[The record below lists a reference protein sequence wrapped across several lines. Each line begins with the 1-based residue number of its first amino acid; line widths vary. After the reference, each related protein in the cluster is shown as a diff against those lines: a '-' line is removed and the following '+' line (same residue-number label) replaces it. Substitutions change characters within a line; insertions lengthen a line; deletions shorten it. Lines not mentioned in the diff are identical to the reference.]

1 MIDSARAALALFAVL
16 AGVPICAAQAQD
28 PPTERAAAAGAAP
41 RIVDVRVGFAGRFK
55 VGYWTPAEVVLEGGS
70 QPASGRV
77 ELVAPDGDGVPSRV
91 VAPAAGEVT
100 LAPGERR
107 IVPLSFKLGQLAAEV
122 TVGFRGPAGLVAE
135 RRFSTQADGPLA
147 GVLPSSQP
155 LLVAIGKAS
164 DTSAAP
170 DTVAAMTVARVDD
183 FDRLPANWWDYE
195 GVNAVVVTTDDD
207 VLSAQLAAARPQTA
221 ALQLWVRMGGHLVL
235 SVGRHAKEVLAA
247 GSPWAEFAPGKL
259 DSMVTLRQTAMFE
272 TYVETNDPLSTDA
285 RFALE
290 VPKLAGVRGRVE
302 TFAGTHPG
310 DLPLVVRGARGFG
323 EVAFAA
329 FDLERPPFAD
339 WAARPQLFEKLLNR
353 KSDDDASPE
362 SGGLGAVST
371 LGFVDLAGQ
380 LRGALDQFSGVRNVP
395 FWLVALLI
403 TGYVVC
409 IGPLDYF
416 LVKRLLGRMH
426 ATWITFAA
434 SVILFSAAGVALAY
448 GLKGRELRVNQIDVV
463 DYDGETNL
471 VRGTTW
477 ANAFSP
483 ANDTFD
489 LSLAPHDDARGKAG
503 AGRLLSWFGLTG
515 SGFGGMDVGGRTI
528 GGRDTASRTLPLFV
542 EAYDYSPTL
551 DALDRVPIAVWSSK
565 AFVGRWWREA
575 PPPVEF
581 QLTDDGKLAGTLT
594 SRLAEP
600 LSHAVLMYDKWAYV
614 IRDFRPG
621 QKLDVDSIDPQ
632 TVDTYLRHVVAQG
645 DRQVAPPYDTASFD
659 VPRIV
664 EIMTAHELAGGR
676 RYTGLAN
683 AYQGFAELSDLVANR
698 RAVLVGR
705 SARTVA
711 TLNRDDAPLA
721 PEHTQSWTFYRFV
734 FPVAAES
741 TK

>member
-1 MIDSARAALALFAVL
+1 MIDSARAALALVAVL
-16 AGVPICAAQAQD
+16 ACVPAYAAQA
-28 PPTERAAAAGAAP
+28 PGVPAEPAVPAAAP
-41 RIVDVRVGFAGRFK
+41 RIVEVRVGFAGRFK
-55 VGYWTPAEVVLEGGS
+55 VGCWTPAEVVLEAGS

-91 VAPAAGEVT
+91 VAPADGEVT
-100 LAPGERR
+100 LAAGQRR
-107 IVPLSFKLGQLAAEV
+107 TIPLSFKLGQLAAEV

-135 RRFSTQADGPLA
+135 RRFSTRSDGPLA

-164 DTSAAP
+164 DTGAAP
-170 DTVAAMTVARVDD
+170 DTVAGMTVARVDD
-183 FDRLPANWWDYE
+183 LERLPANWWDYE

-207 VLSAQLAAARPQTA
+207 DISSQLAVASPQSA
-221 ALQLWVRMGGHLVL
+221 ALQLWVRLGGQLVL
-235 SVGRHAKEVLAA
+235 SVGRQAKKVLTA
-247 GSPWAEFAPGKL
+247 GSPLAELAGGKL
-259 DSMVTLRQTAMFE
+259 DSVVTLRQTAMFE

-290 VPKLAGVRGRVE
+290 VPKLADVRGRVE

-310 DLPLVVRGARGFG
+310 DLPLVVRRARGFG
-323 EVAFAA
+323 EVVFVA

-339 WAARPQLFEKLLNR
+339 WAARPQLFEKLLKR
-353 KSDDDASPE
+353 KADDTASPE
-362 SGGLGAVST
+362 SGGLGAVTT

-380 LRGALDQFSGVRNVP
+380 LRGALDQFAGVRPVP

-403 TGYVVC
+403 TGYILC

-426 ATWITFAA
+426 ATWITFATTVA
-434 SVILFSAAGVALAY
+434 LFCALGVALAY
-448 GLKGRELRVNQIDVV
+448 GLKGRELRVNQIDLV
-463 DYDGETNL
+463 DFDGETNL

-483 ANDTFD
+483 ANDTFN
-489 LSLAPHDDARGKAG
+489 LSLAPRDDARGG
-503 AGRLLSWFGLTG
+503 AGTGSLLSWFGLTG

-551 DALDRVPIAVWSSK
+551 DALERVPIAVWSSK
-565 AFVGRWWREA
+565 AFVGRWWGEA
-575 PPPVEF
+575 APPVEF

-600 LSHAVLMYDKWAYV
+600 LSHAVLIYDKWAYV

-632 TVDTYLRHVVAQG
+632 TVDTYLRHVIAQG
-645 DRQVAPPYDTASFD
+645 DRQVAPPYDTASLD

-664 EIMTAHELAGGR
+664 EIMTAHNLAGGR

-683 AYQGFAELSDLVANR
+683 AYQGFAELSDLVR
-698 RAVLVGR
+698 SGRAVLVGR
-705 SARTVA
+705 SARGAA
-711 TLNRDDAPLA
+711 TFERDDAPLA
-721 PEHTQSWTFYRFV
+721 PDHTQSWTFYRFV